1 MTTLAIRTTKA
12 IGFISKQIA
21 LHAHHIFWYL
31 FIDVHGSRIT
41 KKRNP
46 KRLPFVWKN
55 PEIPGGIQMERFI
68 LVEIFREKSNTFQSI
83 TFFPFLP
90 KRPKFSALLVPGF
103 MSREREKFK
112 ENFHRN
118 FRTNGKR
125 CLSDIYTKEHEISKK
140 KSNGSRHSVYQSLMK
155 CRLSFEAMYGFSTHF
170 SSFI

>member
-1 MTTLAIRTTKA
+1 
-12 IGFISKQIA
+12 
-21 LHAHHIFWYL
+21 
-31 FIDVHGSRIT
+31 
-41 KKRNP
+41 
-46 KRLPFVWKN
+46 
-55 PEIPGGIQMERFI
+55 MERFI
-68 LVEIFREKSNTFQSI
+68 LEEIFRKKSNTFQSI

-125 CLSDIYTKEHEISKK
+125 CLSNIYTKEHEISKK

-170 SSFI
+170 SSFIWFGDTLKRLFYHKVISKSITVLIGWWKAPRPRQCYPVFLLFGIFDTLTLGPH